1 MLTGILVDR
10 VYLTPE
16 SSSLGISVKELE
28 DFFCDAL
35 SLSYP
40 PQSTQSPF
48 FKNLNPSGLVS
59 LRNAIMI
66 LRQKRLGVEL
76 CDGDALSV
84 DDPLLPTL
92 EIIIFICVAFLQG
105 RYEDHMILGRID
117 LLSLESLL
125 FASYSSWV
133 DSEKMLSELV
143 WNQFAHREQ
152 NLQLKNQIA
161 TITGSLSGINPLAL
175 RGLELCLLN
184 RLINVFKLRQL

>member
-1 MLTGILVDR
+1 LGIL
-10 VYLTPE
+10 
-16 SSSLGISVKELE
+16 VKELE

-48 FKNLNPSGLVS
+48 FRDLNGLAF
-59 LRNAIMI
+59 LRNAIMK

-76 CDGDALSV
+76 CDEDTLSV

-92 EIIIFICVAFLQG
+92 EIIIFICVAVLQG
-105 RYEDHMILGRID
+105 RYEDHMIIGRID

-125 FASYSSWV
+125 FASYSSWI

-143 WNQFAHREQ
+143 WNQFAQQ

-184 RLINVFKLRQL
+184 RLSMFSN